1 MSEFILKMK
10 HITKEFPGVKAL
22 DDVNF
27 ELKPG
32 EILGICGE
40 NGAGKSTLMKV
51 LSGSYPTGSYTG
63 EIEIDGE
70 NVQFRNIHDAQS
82 YGIEMIYQEVNM
94 MLDLTIAENMF
105 VGNLH
110 GEHGFVNFKELYS
123 RTEALLAKVN
133 LNVSPKMK
141 VRPLNSGQ
149 MQMIALMRAYAKNP
163 RILVLD
169 EPTSALTDTETETLI
184 SILNDLRAEG
194 KAILYISHK
203 LSELYKLCDRLL
215 VMRDGKTISCRPIEE
230 IEEQRL
236 VEEMVGREVSDLYP
250 KQHTK
255 IGEDVLRVE
264 NLTVPH
270 PTVKGKNIVENI
282 AFSLRKGEILGIGG
296 LVGAGRSEILGA
308 IFGQYT
314 GDVKKDIY
322 IKGKK
327 VTIRNPHDAIKH
339 GIGFIT
345 EERKLSGIVASMS
358 IRENMTLASLDDLP
372 GKVILDR
379 KVEQDKAQM
388 LFEKLRV
395 KAPSLNAKLFSLSG
409 GNQQK
414 VILGKWLMKNPEI
427 LLVDEPTKGIDV
439 GTKADFYRI
448 MGKLTAN
455 GISIIMVSSDMPE
468 LVSMSDRCLVIS
480 GGRITAE
487 LTGGEITETNVMRAA
502 MIE

>member
-1 MSEFILKMK
+1 MSETILKMK

-51 LSGSYPTGSYTG
+51 LSGSYPAGSYTG
-63 EIEIDGE
+63 EIEIDGKP
-70 NVQFRNIHDAQS
+70 VQFKSIHDAQS

-110 GEHGFVNFKELYS
+110 GEHGFVDFKALYRDTSEL
-123 RTEALLAKVN
+123 LQKVK
-133 LNVSPKMK
+133 LDVSPRTK

-169 EPTSALTDTETETLI
+169 EPTSALTDTETETLM

-194 KAILYISHK
+194 KAIIYISHK

-215 VMRDGKTISCRPIEE
+215 VMRDGQTISCRPIAE
-230 IEEQRL
+230 IQEQQL
-236 VEEMVGREVSDLYP
+236 VEEMVGREISDLYP
-250 KQHTK
+250 KQHAQ
-255 IGEDVLRVE
+255 IGDEVMRIE

-270 PTVKGKNIVENI
+270 PTIKGKNIVENI
-282 AFSLRKGEILGIGG
+282 SFSLRKGEILGIGG

-308 IFGQYT
+308 IFGQYA

-322 IKGKK
+322 LQGKK
-327 VTIRNPHDAIKH
+327 VNIKTPYDAIKL

-345 EERKLSGIVASMS
+345 EERKLSGIVAPMS
-358 IRENMTLASLDDLP
+358 IRENMTLASLNDLP
-372 GKVILDR
+372 GKVILNR
-379 KVEQDKAQM
+379 KVEEEQSAIQ
-388 LFEKLRV
+388 FERLRI

-414 VILGKWLMKNPEI
+414 VILGKWLMKNPDI
-427 LLVDEPTKGIDV
+427 LLIDEPTKGIDV
-439 GTKADFYRI
+439 GTKADFYKI
-448 MGKLTAN
+448 MGELTAN
-455 GISIIMVSSDMPE
+455 GISIVMVSSDMPE
-468 LVSMSDRCLVIS
+468 LISMSDRCLVIS

-487 LTGGEITETNVMRAA
+487 LTGDQITETNVMRAA
-502 MIE
+502 MVE